1 MKILITGAKG
11 FVGKNLVTELIYR
24 NYLELY
30 QFDIDSSPE
39 LLDSYC
45 SNCEFVFHL
54 AGVNRP
60 KEQIDFMTGN
70 FGFTTIV
77 LDSLRKHGNKCP
89 IMISSS
95 TQAAL
100 DNPYGKSKRAGEE
113 LMFEYSKET
122 GVEVLVY
129 RFPNVFGKGCLP
141 NYNSAV
147 ATFCYNI
154 ANDLPIHVNDRSVEM
169 NLVYIDDLVNE
180 LISALVGDGHKNS
193 DGYCFIPEVHVI
205 SLGAIVDLIYS
216 FHESQKQEKV
226 LGISDTFNKKL
237 YTTYKSYLTIK
248 QVGE

>member
-11 FVGKNLVTELIYR
+11 FVGKNFVTELINR
-24 NYLELY
+24 NYMELY
-30 QFDIDSSPE
+30 EFDIDSNPE

-45 SNCEFVFHL
+45 SDCDFVYHL

-70 FGFTTIV
+70 FGFTSIV
-77 LDSLRKHGNKCP
+77 LDSLRKQGNKCP

-100 DNPYGKSKRAGEE
+100 DNPYGMSKRAGEE
-113 LMFEYSKET
+113 LMFEYAKET
-122 GVEVLVY
+122 GVEVFVY
-129 RFPNVFGKGCLP
+129 RLPNVFGKGCLP

-154 ANDLPIHVNDRSVEM
+154 ANDLPIQVNDRSVEM

-180 LISALVGDGHKNS
+180 LISVITGKGHKNLH
-193 DGYCFIPEVHVI
+193 GYCYVPEVHII
-205 SLGAIVDLIYS
+205 SLGAIVDLLYS
-216 FHESQKQEKV
+216 FHELHKEGRV
-226 LGISDTFNKKL
+226 LSMNDTFTMKL
-237 YTTYKSYLTIK
+237 YDTYKSYLIK
-248 QVGE
+248 K